1 MAPGCFTINQ
11 QNKEIREPATKTD
24 ILDFNITFNQH
35 DLIDLNNQIP
45 LPSTP
50 HPSSFKK
57 EITTETNRNI
67 LNDFNST
74 IDTFDLLEQ
83 TIIKQKKLARMK
95 NTDLRLKILLKRT
108 FDLVCELMD
117 QESELEY
124 ERFSKE
130 KDERVE
136 KNVENEDSDSDSDSE
151 SFSSSSSSSSSD
163 SDSDSDSE
171 SDSDSDEDS
180 DDEEEEFSKCLK
192 AYEANNLSQVFPETT
207 QSELKPEANRSTNAD
222 ASSSKEVKP
231 LNEQTF
237 SIREEEG
244 TELDEHDRT
253 ILGDI
258 LEINININEFT
269 ESELLPL
276 SEYKIDAQTSTNENQ
291 ISKSFC
297 IPIENNLR
305 IYSLE
310 PSTIEIEKILFTKKR
325 KSSHQHNDQSLKN
338 KKKLKPLIVS
348 KKRRCSNDDDDETE
362 QELNEFYY
370 DQD

>member
-35 DLIDLNNQIP
+35 DLIDLNSNAASTTKKNLIDNNFVDQSPNCYNYNEQINLDQIP

-83 TIIKQKKLARMK
+83 TIIKQKKLARLK

-151 SFSSSSSSSSSD
+151 SFSSSSSSSSD

-180 DDEEEEFSKCLK
+180 DEEEFSKCLK
-192 AYEANNLSQVFPETT
+192 AYEANNLSQVFPETI
-207 QSELKPEANRSTNAD
+207 QSELKPEANRSTNTD

-231 LNEQTF
+231 LNEQ
-237 SIREEEG
+237 SN
-244 TELDEHDRT
+244 LY
-253 ILGDI
+253 
-258 LEINININEFT
+258 
-269 ESELLPL
+269 L
-276 SEYKIDAQTSTNENQ
+276 SFFFI
-291 ISKSFC
+291 
-297 IPIENNLR
+297 
-305 IYSLE
+305 
-310 PSTIEIEKILFTKKR
+310 
-325 KSSHQHNDQSLKN
+325 
-338 KKKLKPLIVS
+338 
-348 KKRRCSNDDDDETE
+348 
-362 QELNEFYY
+362 
-370 DQD
+370 